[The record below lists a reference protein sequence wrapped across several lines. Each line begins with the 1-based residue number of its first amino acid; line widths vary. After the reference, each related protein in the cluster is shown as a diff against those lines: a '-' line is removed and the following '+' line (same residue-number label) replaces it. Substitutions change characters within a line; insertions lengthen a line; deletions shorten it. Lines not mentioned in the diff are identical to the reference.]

1 MPQLTELV
9 LKDAA
14 ATPVDHTFKP
24 RGIDAGVATLVES
37 TGVPIGESRISFA
50 QNRNSNGRIRATMK
64 VSVPTV
70 QDAVVGGVTRPT
82 VVRTNYVDIVFN
94 FDASSTTQDR
104 KDIVKFINELTKSAQ
119 TMVQGYLV
127 DLEGLY

>member
-1 MPQLTELV
+1 MPQLNQLV

-24 RGIDAGVATLVES
+24 RGIDSGVATLVES

-50 QNRNSNGRIRATMK
+50 QNRNSNGRIRATIK
-64 VSVPTV
+64 VSVPVV

-82 VVRTNYVDIVFN
+82 VVRTNYADLVFN
-94 FDASSTTQDR
+94 FDASSSTQDR
-104 KDIVKFINELTKSAQ
+104 ADIVKYVNGLLAGAQ